1 MSYRIEY
8 EGASV
13 GKNTC
18 DAKRKTG
25 PWMKGIYVLIVLCV
39 VFFILFGNMEAVES
53 IFIPGNPEITKA
65 AFSSFTGDLQAGS
78 TFKDALITFCREII
92 ENAN

>member
-8 EGASV
+8 EGVSAEENIC
-13 GKNTC
+13 GAN
-18 DAKRKTG
+18 RKTG
-25 PWMKGIYVLIVLCV
+25 LWMKGIYVLIVLCV
-39 VFFILFGNMEAVES
+39 VIFILFGNMEVAES

-65 AFSSFTGDLQAGS
+65 AFLSFTEDLQEGS
-78 TFKDALITFCREII
+78 TFRDAFITFCREII